1 LCQAR
6 KVPFRPVGKALLFPP
21 SRCTLRR
28 MIKHISD
35 MLRKI
40 TLGLTALAALGLGL
54 GIGGFL
60 LVTPVQAQQWESSIR
75 KFEEMDKLNPPK
87 PGVIV
92 FTGSSSIVRWGTLA
106 DDMKPLA
113 IINRAFG
120 GSQYTDVNQFAKRI
134 VNVYRPSAVVV
145 YAGDND
151 LAENSPKTPESVAG
165 DVRQFV
171 QIVRADLPDTWI
183 YVLSIKPSK
192 LRWKQWPNMKAA
204 DQMIQEFLRTQQRA
218 QYIDVATPMFDAQ
231 GNLPE
236 DLFVADGLHPTPKC
250 YAIWTS
256 IIKPVLL
263 KRFGPK
269 ANVSQGFEIGPWLN
283 SWDGLPTTVA
293 IRR

>member
-1 LCQAR
+1 MTNQI
-6 KVPFRPVGKALLFPP
+6 
-21 SRCTLRR
+21 SQILRR
-28 MIKHISD
+28 
-35 MLRKI
+35 
-40 TLGLTALAALGLGL
+40 TTFGLTALLVLGLGMVL
-54 GIGGFL
+54 SGYLF
-60 LVTPVQAQQWESSIR
+60 VTPAQAQQWESSIR
-75 KFEEMDKLNPPK
+75 KFEEMDNVNPPK

-92 FTGSSSIVRWGTLA
+92 FTGSSSIVRWDTLV
-106 DDMKPLA
+106 DDMKPLP

-134 VNVYRPSAVVV
+134 VNVYKPSAVVV

-151 LAENSPKTPESVAG
+151 LAEKSPKTPESVAG

-192 LRWKQWPNMKAA
+192 LRWEQWPNMKAA
-204 DQMIQEFLRTQQRA
+204 NQMIQEFLRTQQRA
-218 QYIDVATPMFDAQ
+218 QYIDVATPMFDAE
-231 GNLPE
+231 GSLPR

-269 ANVSQGFEIGPWLN
+269 ANVSQRSEIAPWLI
-283 SWDGLPTTVA
+283 SGDGLATTAA
-293 IRR
+293 IWR